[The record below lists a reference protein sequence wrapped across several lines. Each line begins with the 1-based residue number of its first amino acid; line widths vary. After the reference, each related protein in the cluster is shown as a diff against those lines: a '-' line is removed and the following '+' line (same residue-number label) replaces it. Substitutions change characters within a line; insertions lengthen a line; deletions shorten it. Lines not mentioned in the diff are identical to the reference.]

1 MHPTEFHG
9 GPSPTVAEEWIKSL
23 EVIFEYMVMNDN
35 DRIHCAL
42 FLLKNEARNWWEG
55 AKSGI
60 DLANTTWEAFKVL
73 FFEKYFSKNVRAQ
86 KLKEFL
92 ELKQG
97 NLTVAEFTRRFE
109 QGSLYAP
116 FISKDDTEKMNHYLR
131 GLNPIIK
138 RDVRL
143 TSASTFRGV
152 VDKALEAEQ
161 DEMEI
166 RQWRPPHDAS
176 SRPWKK
182 PNLNNAKGKQP
193 INRATVTPSNK
204 PFCPKCNRAHSGD
217 CIAGTDHCFRCK
229 KPGHM
234 VRDCPIAPRQV
245 PGRVFAMT
253 RDQAEADPS
262 MIAGTVNVYN
272 NSVYALIDSG
282 STHSFI
288 SSTLVAELRLV
299 RSQADALF
307 SILIPSG
314 DELKFNFI
322 IKDCPIQIR
331 NQTLAS
337 DLIILPIKHLEII
350 LGMDWLS
357 KFDAQINC
365 AHKTVRFSLPN
376 GNFLE
381 FRSSYNPSI
390 PIISAIKASKLI
402 QKGHLCHLVDIVET
416 LNEDKA
422 DISKVPTVC
431 DFPDVFPED
440 LPGLP
445 PDREI
450 KFEINLIPGS
460 APISKAPYRM
470 VPLEL
475 KELKDQIQDLIDKK
489 FIRPS
494 FSPWGAPVLFVKK
507 KDGTL
512 RMCIDYRELNKVT
525 VKNKYPL
532 PRIDDLFDQLQG
544 STVYSKIDLRSGC
557 HQLKIKKEDIPK
569 TAFRTRYGHYEFVVM
584 SFGLTNAPAAFM
596 DLMNRVFRKY
606 LDQFVIVFI
615 DDILVYSRNDE
626 EHQNHLEMVLQTL
639 RENQLYA
646 KFSKCEFWLRQVH
659 FLGHVISKEGIA
671 VDPSKIEAVCNWSI
685 PRNVGEIRSFL
696 GLAGYYRRFVPNF
709 SKIAAPLSR
718 LTRKE
723 VKYQWTPECESSFQ

>member
-1 MHPTEFHG
+1 MSGARTRAQNAANAPHNQSRTIQDLTALVREQNEQINRLVNLQNQNPHPPPPPPPQPRITAPQATYERFLKMHPTEFHG

-23 EVIFEYMVMNDN
+23 EDIFEYMVMNDS

-97 NLTVAEFTRRFE
+97 NLTIAEFTRRFE

-182 PNLNNAKGKQP
+182 PNLNNSKGKQP

-204 PFCPKCNRAHSGD
+204 PFCPKCKREHSGD
-217 CIAGTDHCFRCK
+217 CVTGTDHCFRCK

-262 MIAGTVNVYN
+262 MIAGTVSVYN

-314 DELKFNFI
+314 DELK
-322 IKDCPIQIR
+322 
-331 NQTLAS
+331 
-337 DLIILPIKHLEII
+337 
-350 LGMDWLS
+350 
-357 KFDAQINC
+357 
-365 AHKTVRFSLPN
+365 
-376 GNFLE
+376 
-381 FRSSYNPSI
+381 
-390 PIISAIKASKLI
+390 
-402 QKGHLCHLVDIVET
+402 
-416 LNEDKA
+416 
-422 DISKVPTVC
+422 
-431 DFPDVFPED
+431 
-440 LPGLP
+440 
-445 PDREI
+445 
-450 KFEINLIPGS
+450 
-460 APISKAPYRM
+460 
-470 VPLEL
+470 
-475 KELKDQIQDLIDKK
+475 
-489 FIRPS
+489 
-494 FSPWGAPVLFVKK
+494 
-507 KDGTL
+507 
-512 RMCIDYRELNKVT
+512 
-525 VKNKYPL
+525 
-532 PRIDDLFDQLQG
+532 
-544 STVYSKIDLRSGC
+544 
-557 HQLKIKKEDIPK
+557 
-569 TAFRTRYGHYEFVVM
+569 
-584 SFGLTNAPAAFM
+584 
-596 DLMNRVFRKY
+596 
-606 LDQFVIVFI
+606 
-615 DDILVYSRNDE
+615 
-626 EHQNHLEMVLQTL
+626 
-639 RENQLYA
+639 
-646 KFSKCEFWLRQVH
+646 
-659 FLGHVISKEGIA
+659 
-671 VDPSKIEAVCNWSI
+671 
-685 PRNVGEIRSFL
+685 
-696 GLAGYYRRFVPNF
+696 
-709 SKIAAPLSR
+709 
-718 LTRKE
+718 
-723 VKYQWTPECESSFQ
+723 